1 MKLEQGYRP
10 GEEDERIGAALDRA
24 ALVGF
29 LGGAFWTLILGALIF
44 GLNHYHH

>member
-10 GEEDERIGAALDRA
+10 GEEDERIGAAVDRA

-29 LGGAFWTLILGALIF
+29 FCGVFWTMVLGALIF
-44 GLNHYHH
+44 GMNHHY